1 MVLVKSKI
9 LEQLANNFPNFLKR
23 DLSNLVEIILFE
35 MENSLK
41 KNERVELRD
50 IFTFETRVQ
59 KARISRNPKTNEK
72 VKVPEKK
79 TIHFKMSNFELK
91 HLFNLFFPSFNI
103 LILPFL
109 ISVLSPPE
117 VKVPEKKTI
126 HFKMSKKWF
135 NKLNNE

>member
-9 LEQLANNFPNFLKR
+9 LEQLSNNFPNFLKR
-23 DLSNLVEIILFE
+23 DLSNLIEIILSE

-50 IFTFETRVQ
+50 ILTLETRIQ

-72 VKVPEKK
+72 VE
-79 TIHFKMSNFELK
+79 
-91 HLFNLFFPSFNI
+91 
-103 LILPFL
+103 
-109 ISVLSPPE
+109 
-117 VKVPEKKTI
+117 VPEKKTI

-135 NKLNNE
+135 KNLNDE